1 MSDKMAEY
9 LKNELEKKGQE
20 IEEEVVAN
28 KEVSDA
34 KAPDDMYEKIALRIA
49 NYEAQKAAY
58 EHLSKED
65 QEALIRG
72 RELMMLEREEKRE
85 DVLYEEI
92 QNKKS
97 IGESKREKRINYRI
111 PRKKKAFIAF
121 VAILILLFAMSMTSI
136 GSKQYI
142 LEFVNT
148 MLKDGDIVK
157 VNTKEEDR
165 MYSENKEEVKAYEAI
180 EEELGIRV
188 AELTY
193 KPSGM
198 VFDDFDIKPN
208 IPWANIFYL
217 YNDKYVITYKMGLT
231 YRDASFGWRRGDRL
245 IEEYEIDGTRNIIN
259 IKKYEVQK
267 SKEIICVAEFYDNNT
282 YYMLAG
288 MIDEKE
294 FEKIVENIHFY

>member
-72 RELMMLEREEKRE
+72 RELMMLEREENRE
-85 DVLYEEI
+85 DVLYEKI
-92 QNKKS
+92 QNKRS
-97 IGESKREKRINYRI
+97 VEEPRIGTRRRYRI
-111 PRKKKAFIAF
+111 QRKKKVIIAF
-121 VAILILLFAMSMTSI
+121 AAVLILLFTMSMTSI

-142 LEFVNT
+142 LQVVNKI
-148 MLKDGDIVK
+148 LKGGDIVQMD
-157 VNTKEEDR
+157 TKGDR
-165 MYSENKEEVKAYEAI
+165 MYSENKDESEAYEKI
-180 EEELGIRV
+180 EEELGINV
-188 AELTY
+188 VELTY
-193 KPSGM
+193 KPPEM
-198 VFDDFDIKPN
+198 IFDDYVIKEN
-208 IPWANIFYL
+208 MPWANIFYL
-217 YNDKYVITYKMGLT
+217 YNNKYVVTYRMGLT

-245 IEEYEIDGTRNIIN
+245 IDEYEITVARNIIN
-259 IKKYEVQK
+259 VKKYEVQN
-267 SKEIICVAEFYDNNT
+267 SKQIVCVAEYHDNNT